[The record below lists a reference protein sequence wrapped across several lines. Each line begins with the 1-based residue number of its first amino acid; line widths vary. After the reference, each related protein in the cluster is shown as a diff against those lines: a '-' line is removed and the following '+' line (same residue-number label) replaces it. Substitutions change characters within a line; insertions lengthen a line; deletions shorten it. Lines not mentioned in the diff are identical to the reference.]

1 MARLKCAECGTGVSK
16 ADVVC
21 RRCGMSLLEDG
32 SVIEVPAAEDAPAE
46 QARPTL
52 RQPAAPPPGD
62 NAEQCPQCGADIPDP
77 RSIVCVVCMAKLSP
91 HPGPRAGGQPRD
103 NGPYATAYEPNDAQL
118 VVTFDFGAIQLT
130 VGQEMLLGR
139 EAADTRLAA
148 LRSMD
153 NVSRTHATIGL
164 SSDGAWVRD
173 ESSTNGTFVN
183 GRRVAAGAVV
193 RLPEGAE
200 LRLASNVR
208 ATVRLRRPDHG

>member
-1 MARLKCAECGTGVSK
+1 
-16 ADVVC
+16 
-21 RRCGMSLLEDG
+21 
-32 SVIEVPAAEDAPAE
+32 
-46 QARPTL
+46 
-52 RQPAAPPPGD
+52 
-62 NAEQCPQCGADIPDP
+62 
-77 RSIVCVVCMAKLSP
+77 
-91 HPGPRAGGQPRD
+91 
-103 NGPYATAYEPNDAQL
+103 
-118 VVTFDFGAIQLT
+118 
-130 VGQEMLLGR
+130 MLLGR